1 MRSTIL
7 IFLAILIFATT
18 PARAQGT
25 AWEYPGRAH
34 VRVLIERLAN
44 RQSQAPESYVV
55 GNVRRTDGTEK
66 DGIEITELVRPT
78 FGHHDAVFLVVVR
91 TPVKILE
98 LEFESAVAFG
108 TDLQHLHTTFTTSGP
123 IPSPPIVAIL

>member
-55 GNVRRTDGTEK
+55 GNVRRTDGTERMASK
-66 DGIEITELVRPT
+66 SRSWSAPPSGIMTPC
-78 FGHHDAVFLVVVR
+78 FL
-91 TPVKILE
+91 
-98 LEFESAVAFG
+98 
-108 TDLQHLHTTFTTSGP
+108 
-123 IPSPPIVAIL
+123 